1 MRNFAQNIAPKGF
14 LDCKFLR
21 KSIFI
26 IITVLSV
33 LALAQRHPAGS
44 RPHTSEDSAQA
55 DKDSLDKLLSF
66 THSDSVSL
74 DSLRHLALND
84 TAQTDTTDTV
94 AQKKKNQLDAP
105 VTYQAED
112 SAVYDATTKYAYLYG
127 KGKINYQNIELNA
140 DRIMTNMD
148 TMTVRANGSMN
159 DSTKKVT
166 GKPVFKQGEDQYES
180 DSMAYNFKTRK
191 AFITNVT
198 TQEGEG
204 FLISQGTKKD
214 SNNVMY
220 MSGGKYT
227 TCDASHP
234 HFYLQLSRAKVRPG
248 KNIVFGPAWLVF
260 EDVPLPLVVPFG
272 FFPFNKKYSS
282 GLLMPSY
289 GDDLEKGFYLRDGGY
304 YLALSDKM
312 DLRLTGEIYTKGS
325 WGLTAASTYVK
336 RYKYRGSFNLNY
348 LVSKTG
354 DKGMPDYTTTKDFRI
369 NWQHSQD
376 SKASMDNQFSAS
388 VQFSTQS
395 YDRNSLNTI
404 YNPETYA
411 ENMKQSSVNFSH
423 NFHKIGLLMQ
433 MGMNLSSNSR
443 DGSLSMTMPN
453 MSLSLT
459 KLYPFRRKTP
469 TTSERWYEKISLTY
483 NGTMENRVNTTE
495 SQFFHT
501 SLAKDWQNGF
511 QHQISTDANFTLMKY
526 ITITPSFNYTSRW
539 YLNQVNRSWDKLRQV
554 ERMDTIQGFHRVANY
569 QMNIG
574 MNTTLYGFYKPWR
587 KLFGD
592 KIVMIRHMFKPSV
605 SFSYA
610 PDFSNKRF
618 GIYKSYI
625 KTDAQ
630 GNQTEVKYSP
640 WANSIYGAPSAGK
653 MGSFT
658 FNVSNQ
664 VEAKI
669 KSDKDSTGFK
679 KISIIDQLSASLS
692 YNMAARIR
700 PWSDLTTNLRLKPV
714 ENFPIDLNFDAVW
727 HTYGYKVTKSGQIVQ
742 DDRTEWSHGRFG
754 RFGGFSKNISYT
766 FNNETFKKLFG
777 KKEEEKKDDKTA
789 QAKADGDNAQGTED
803 KKDSK
808 DKEKDSGNGLDSD
821 GYMKLKF
828 PWSLNVSY
836 GFTVSEDIRAEKFN
850 MKKMR
855 YPYKIS
861 QQFNFSGSFQ
871 PTDGWNF
878 NFSSGYDFDYHKLS
892 MTTVNFTRNLHCF
905 TLSGGVVLFP
915 YRTFNITIRA
925 NAQVLTDAL
934 KYDKRSSYGST
945 IQWY

>member
-1 MRNFAQNIAPKGF
+1 MK
-14 LDCKFLR
+14 

-26 IITVLSV
+26 FILVFSV
-33 LALAQRHPAGS
+33 LALAQRRNVGGQRHA
-44 RPHTSEDSAQA
+44 SAE
-55 DKDSLDKLLSF
+55 SG
-66 THSDSVSL
+66 TVSL
-74 DSLRHLALND
+74 DSMKLSMPDSVNMGTILHPQDSLAND
-84 TAQTDTTDTV
+84 STDSLANDS
-94 AQKKKNQLDAP
+94 AKKKNQLDAP
-105 VTYQAED
+105 VTYEATD
-112 SAVYDATTKYAYLYG
+112 SAVYDANTKYAYLYG
-127 KGKINYQNIELNA
+127 SGKVNYQNIELNA
-140 DRIMTNMD
+140 DRISTNMD
-148 TMTVRANGSMN
+148 TLTVVAQGTPN
-159 DSTKKVT
+159 DTTKAVK
-166 GKPVFKQGEDQYES
+166 GRPVFKQGGDTYES

-220 MSGGKYT
+220 MEGGKYT
-227 TCDASHP
+227 TCDAPHP

-260 EDVPLPLVVPFG
+260 EDVPLPLVIPFG

-304 YLALSDKM
+304 YFAFNDNIDM
-312 DLRLTGEIYTKGS
+312 RLTGEIYTKGS

-336 RYKYRGSFNLNY
+336 RYKYRGSFNVNY

-354 DKGMPDYTTTKDFRI
+354 DKGMPDYAVTKDFRI

-376 SKASMDNQFSAS
+376 SKASMDNTFSAS
-388 VQFSTQS
+388 VQFSTQN

-411 ENMKQSSVNFSH
+411 QNMKQSSVNFSH

-433 MGMNLSSNSR
+433 VGMNMSSNSR
-443 DGSLSMTMPN
+443 DGSLDMTLPN

-459 KLYPFRRKTP
+459 KLYPFRRKNP
-469 TTSERWYEKISLTY
+469 TTKERWYEKISLTY
-483 NGTMENRVNTTE
+483 NGTMQNQVNTTE
-495 SQFFHT
+495 GRFLHT
-501 SLAKDWQNGF
+501 SLSKDWKNGF
-511 QHQISTDANFTLMKY
+511 QHQVQTDANFTLFKY
-526 ITITPSFNYTSRW
+526 ITITPSFNYNERW
-539 YLNQVNRSWDKLRQV
+539 YLNRVERSWDRLSQREQL
-554 ERMDTIQGFHRVANY
+554 DTIQGFNRVY
-569 QMNIG
+569 DYRMNVS
-574 MNTTLYGFYKPWR
+574 MNTTLYGFFKPWK

-592 KIVMIRHMFKPSV
+592 KIMMIRHMFKPSV
-605 SFSYA
+605 TFSYA
-610 PDFSNKRF
+610 PDFSARRF
-618 GIYKSYI
+618 GFYKTYVR
-625 KTDAQ
+625 TDAQ
-630 GNQTEVKYSP
+630 GNQTVVQYSP
-640 WANSIYGAPSAGK
+640 YSGALYGTAPSGK
-653 MGSFT
+653 TGSLNFAI
-658 FNVSNQ
+658 SNQ

-679 KISIIDQLSASLS
+679 KISIIDQLSANIS

-700 PWSDLTTNLRLKPV
+700 PWSDLTTSLRLKPV
-714 ENFPIDLNFDAVW
+714 ENFPIDLTFDAVW
-727 HTYGYKVTKSGQIVQ
+727 HTYGYKVTKDGQIVQ
-742 DDRTEWSHGRFG
+742 DDKTEWSHGRFG
-754 RFGGFSKNISYT
+754 RFGGWSKNISYT
-766 FNNETFKKLFG
+766 FNNDTFKKLFG
-777 KKEEEKKDDKTA
+777 GKKSKDEETDA
-789 QAKADGDNAQGTED
+789 RNAKADLDDTTEN
-803 KKDSK
+803 KDEKSASK
-808 DKEKDSGNGLDSD
+808 DKKKEAGNGLDED

-828 PWSLNVSY
+828 PWSINVSY
-836 GFTVSEDIRAEKFN
+836 GITLSEDMRREKFN

-855 YPYKIS
+855 YPYKLS
-861 QQFNFSGSFQ
+861 QQFNLSGSFQ

-878 NFSSGYDFDYHKLS
+878 NFSSGYDFDYHKIS

-915 YRTFNITIRA
+915 YRTFNVTIRA

-945 IQWY
+945 IEWY

>member
-1 MRNFAQNIAPKGF
+1 MK
-14 LDCKFLR
+14 

-26 IITVLSV
+26 FILVFSV
-33 LALAQRHPAGS
+33 LALAQRRNVGGKRHAASDSSSVSADSMKLSMPDSVNLGAFLHPQDSFANDS
-44 RPHTSEDSAQA
+44 TDSLSADSA
-55 DKDSLDKLLSF
+55 
-66 THSDSVSL
+66 
-74 DSLRHLALND
+74 
-84 TAQTDTTDTV
+84 
-94 AQKKKNQLDAP
+94 KKKSQLDAP
-105 VTYQAED
+105 VTYEATD
-112 SAVYDATTKYAYLYG
+112 SAVYDANTKYAYLYG
-127 KGKINYQNIELNA
+127 SGKINYQNIELNA
-140 DRIMTNMD
+140 DRISTNMD
-148 TMTVRANGSMN
+148 TLTVVAQGTPN
-159 DSTKKVT
+159 DTTKAVK
-166 GKPVFKQGEDQYES
+166 GRPVFKQGSDTYES

-220 MSGGKYT
+220 MEGGKYT
-227 TCDASHP
+227 TCDAPHP

-248 KNIVFGPAWLVF
+248 KNIVFGPAWLVV
-260 EDVPLPLVVPFG
+260 EDVPLPLVIPFG

-304 YLALSDKM
+304 YLAFNDNIDM
-312 DLRLTGEIYTKGS
+312 RLTGEIYTKGS
-325 WGLTAASTYVK
+325 WGLTAASTYIK
-336 RYKYRGSFNLNY
+336 RYKYRGNFNVNY

-354 DKGMPDYTTTKDFRI
+354 DKGMPDYAVTKDFRI

-376 SKASMDNQFSAS
+376 SKASMDNTFSAS
-388 VQFSTQS
+388 VQFSTQN

-411 ENMKQSSVNFSH
+411 QNMKQSSVNFSH

-433 MGMNLSSNSR
+433 LGMNMSSNSR
-443 DGSLSMTMPN
+443 DGSLDMTLPN

-459 KLYPFRRKTP
+459 KLYPFRRKNP
-469 TTSERWYEKISLTY
+469 TTKERWYEKISLTY
-483 NGTMENRVNTTE
+483 NGTMQNQVSTTE
-495 SQFFHT
+495 SQFLHT
-501 SLAKDWQNGF
+501 SLSRDWKNGF
-511 QHQISTDANFTLMKY
+511 QHQVQTDANFTLFKY
-526 ITITPSFNYTSRW
+526 ITITPSFNYNERW
-539 YLNQVNRSWDKLRQV
+539 YLNRVERSWNRLSQREDL
-554 ERMDTIQGFHRVANY
+554 DTIQGFNRVY
-569 QMNIG
+569 DYRMNVS
-574 MNTTLYGFYKPWR
+574 MNTTLYGFFKPWK

-592 KIVMIRHMFKPSV
+592 KIMMIRHMFKPSV
-605 SFSYA
+605 TFSYA
-610 PDFSNKRF
+610 PDFSARRF
-618 GIYKSYI
+618 GFYKTYV

-630 GNQTEVKYSP
+630 GNQTTVQYSP
-640 WANSIYGAPSAGK
+640 YSGGLYGTAPSGK
-653 MGSFT
+653 TGSLNFS
-658 FNVSNQ
+658 VSNQ

-679 KISIIDQLSASLS
+679 KISIIDQLSANIS
-692 YNMAARIR
+692 YNMAARVR
-700 PWSDLTTNLRLKPV
+700 PWSDLTTSLRLKPV
-714 ENFPIDLNFDAVW
+714 ENFPIDLTFDAVW
-727 HTYGYKVTKSGQIVQ
+727 HTYGYKVTKDGQVVQ

-754 RFGGFSKNISYT
+754 RFGGWSKNISYT
-766 FNNETFKKLFG
+766 LNNETFKKLFG
-777 KKEEEKKDDKTA
+777 GKKAKDEDA
-789 QAKADGDNAQGTED
+789 NARDANAKADDTADNNGAQGTTND
-803 KKDSK
+803 KKDK
-808 DKEKDSGNGLDSD
+808 KEKGNGLDED

-828 PWSLNVSY
+828 PWSVNVSY
-836 GFTVSEDIRAEKFN
+836 GITLSEDMRREKFN

-855 YPYKIS
+855 YPYKFS
-861 QQFNFSGSFQ
+861 QQFNISGSFQ

-878 NFSSGYDFDYHKLS
+878 NFSSGYDFDYHKIS

-945 IQWY
+945 IEWY